1 MLLKCPHCDDEA
13 NIPNALSQYEN
24 MPIACHACGG
34 FFFAPPP
41 DLDNPLDPNDPPDP
55 DNPPNPNNPPPRDR
69 QIARSNPQIARSNR
83 QIECAQCDIPVL
95 IPDIDAANARHKF
108 SCPACHADL
117 PPLPPEVKPPPKLF
131 SASRPAAKPR
141 THMSISLL
149 AIAIAIGIGIAHGV
163 LLSRNMI
170 ALDLEG
176 LATLSD
182 QLGQR
187 FILFWHQILAKLSA
201 AI

>member
-41 DLDNPLDPNDPPDP
+41 DPADPT
-55 DNPPNPNNPPPRDR
+55 PRRDT
-69 QIARSNPQIARSNR
+69 NMARSNR

-95 IPDIDAANARHKF
+95 IPDIDAAGARHKF

-117 PPLPPEVKPPPKLF
+117 PSLPPELASPPKSF
-131 SASRPAAKPR
+131 SASRR
-141 THMSISLL
+141 TSTSRTGNGTSINIL
-149 AIAIAIGIGIAHGV
+149 AIAIAMGIGVGIALGI
-163 LLSRNMI
+163 LLAQNMI
-170 ALDLEG
+170 ALDVDNVTELM
-176 LATLSD
+176 
-182 QLGQR
+182 
-187 FILFWHQILAKLSA
+187 HQIGQQIAHLWHSALAHLSSLLPQD
-201 AI
+201 

>member
-41 DLDNPLDPNDPPDP
+41 DPD
-55 DNPPNPNNPPPRDR
+55 DPNNPTPPRDR
-69 QIARSNPQIARSNR
+69 TITRSNR
-83 QIECAQCDIPVL
+83 QIECAHCDIPVL
-95 IPDIDAANARHKF
+95 IPDCDSAGARHKF

-117 PPLPPEVKPPPKLF
+117 PPLPLDIKSPEVKPPPKAL
-131 SASRPAAKPR
+131 SASRPASKPR
-141 THMSISLL
+141 THMPVSIL
-149 AIAIAIGIGIAHGV
+149 AIAIAIGIGVGVALGV

-170 ALDLEG
+170 ALDLES

-187 FILFWHQILAKLSA
+187 FILFWHQTLAKLSA